1 MVSGPLKLAS
11 ARILISN
18 DDGIGAPGIKR
29 LEKIAADIG
38 AEVWVVAPEE
48 EQSGTGHSL
57 TLRRP
62 LRIRKIAARRFAVD
76 GTPTDCILLAVNQ
89 IMKGSRPDLVL
100 SGINRGSNLGEDMTY
115 SGTIA
120 AAMEA
125 TLLGVPAI
133 ALSQRVPYET
143 LNSANQADFSAAEV
157 YAARVIRKLTA
168 IAWPQDVLMNV
179 NFPDRPAAEVTGI
192 EITCEG
198 RRKIGDEILE
208 GFDPRGEAYY
218 WIGNQKTS
226 PTYAKGTDLAA
237 VHDGKVSVT
246 PLSLDL
252 THRPMQR
259 QLKPLFAAG
268 QSRSKRAT
276 KRGVK

>member
-1 MVSGPLKLAS
+1 MAKSALKLAS

-29 LEKIAADIG
+29 LEKIAAGFG

-62 LRIRKIAARRFAVD
+62 LRIRKISARHYAVD

-133 ALSQRVPYET
+133 ALSQRVAYET
-143 LNSANQADFSAAEV
+143 LNSGGPADWSAAEG
-157 YAARVIRKLTA
+157 YAAHVIRKLA
-168 IAWPQDVLMNV
+168 SIAWPRDVLMNV
-179 NFPDRPAAEVTGI
+179 NFPDRPASEVTGI
-192 EITCEG
+192 AVTREG
-198 RRKIGDEILE
+198 RRKVGDEILE
-208 GFDPRGEAYY
+208 GFDPRGEPYY

-226 PTYAKGTDLAA
+226 PTYGKGTDLAA
-237 VHDGKVSVT
+237 VHAGKVSVT

-252 THRPMQR
+252 THRGMLR
-259 QLKPLFAAG
+259 QLTSLFPVSQLGA
-268 QSRSKRAT
+268 K
-276 KRGVK
+276 K

>member
-1 MVSGPLKLAS
+1 MPSGPLKLAS
-11 ARILISN
+11 SRILISN

-29 LEKIAADIG
+29 LEKIAAGFG

-62 LRIRKIAARRFAVD
+62 LRIRKISARRFAVD

-89 IMKGSRPDLVL
+89 IMKGSKPDLVL

-133 ALSQRVPYET
+133 ALSQRVAYET
-143 LNSANQADFSAAEV
+143 FKSGGAVDFSAAEG
-157 YAARVIRKLTA
+157 YAARVIRKLVT
-168 IAWPQDVLMNV
+168 IAWPRDVLMNV
-179 NFPDRPAAEVTGI
+179 NFPARPAVEVNGI
-192 EITCEG
+192 EITREG

-208 GFDPRGEAYY
+208 GFDPRGEPYY

-252 THRPMQR
+252 THRSMQR
-259 QLKPLFAAG
+259 QLKALFPAG
-268 QSRSKRAT
+268 R
-276 KRGVK
+276 RGAKI

>member
-1 MVSGPLKLAS
+1 MFKAPLNLAK

-18 DDGIGAPGIKR
+18 DDGIGAPGLKR
-29 LEKIAADIG
+29 LEKIARGLA

-48 EQSGTGHSL
+48 EQSSTGHSL

-62 LRIRKIAARRFAVD
+62 LRIRKVSARRFAVD

-89 IMKGSRPDLVL
+89 IMKDSRPNMVL

-133 ALSQRVPYET
+133 ALSQRVPYEV
-143 LNSANQADFSAAEV
+143 LNSGGAVDWSAAES
-157 YAARVIRKLTA
+157 YAARVIKKVTR
-168 IAWPQDVLMNV
+168 IAWPRDVLINV
-179 NFPDRPAAEVTGI
+179 NFPPLPAAEVTGI
-192 EITCEG
+192 EITREG
-198 RRKIGDEILE
+198 RRKVGDEILE
-208 GFDPRGEAYY
+208 GRDPRGEPYY
-218 WIGNQKTS
+218 WIGNQKMS
-226 PTYAKGTDLAA
+226 ATYARGTDLAA
-237 VHDGKVSVT
+237 VAEGKVSVT

-252 THRPMQR
+252 TQRPMIR
-259 QLKPLFAAG
+259 ALKGLFG
-268 QSRSKRAT
+268 TGSGSGKSGRKR
-276 KRGVK
+276 

>member
-1 MVSGPLKLAS
+1 MFKAPLKLSS

-18 DDGIGAPGIKR
+18 DDGIGAPGLKR
-29 LEKIAADIG
+29 LEKIARGLA

-48 EQSGTGHSL
+48 EQSSTGHSL

-62 LRIRKIAARRFAVD
+62 LRIRKVSARRFAVD

-89 IMKGSRPDLVL
+89 IMKDSRPNLVL

-133 ALSQRVPYET
+133 ALSQRVPYEI
-143 LNSANQADFSAAEV
+143 LSSGGAVDWSAAES
-157 YAARVIRKLTA
+157 YAARVVRRVTR
-168 IAWPQDVLMNV
+168 IAWPRDVLINV
-179 NFPDRPAAEVTGI
+179 NFPPLPAGEVTGI
-192 EITCEG
+192 EVTREG
-198 RRKIGDEILE
+198 RRKVGDEILE
-208 GFDPRGEAYY
+208 GRDPRGEPYY
-218 WIGNQKTS
+218 WIGNQKMS
-226 PTYAKGTDLAA
+226 ATYARGTDLAA
-237 VHDGKVSVT
+237 VAEGKVSVT

-252 THRPMQR
+252 TQRPMIR
-259 QLKPLFAAG
+259 ALKGLFAPAKG
-268 QSRSKRAT
+268 GGK
-276 KRGVK
+276 K

>member
-1 MVSGPLKLAS
+1 MAKTPIKLAS

-29 LEKIAADIG
+29 LEKIALGLG
-38 AEVWVVAPEE
+38 AEVWVVAPEH

-62 LRIRKIAARRFAVD
+62 LRIRKIAARRYAVD

-89 IMKGSRPDLVL
+89 IMKGLKPDLVL

-133 ALSQRVPYET
+133 ALSQRVPYEV
-143 LNSANQADFSAAEV
+143 LNSGGAAEWSAAET
-157 YAARVIRKLTA
+157 YAGRVIRKLTA
-168 IAWPQDVLMNV
+168 IAWPRGVLNNV
-179 NFPDRPAAEVTGI
+179 NFPARPAAEVTGI
-192 EITCEG
+192 EITREG
-198 RRKIGDEILE
+198 RRKLGDEILT
-208 GFDPRGEAYY
+208 GRDPRGEPYY
-218 WIGNQKTS
+218 WIGNQKVS
-226 PTYAKGTDLAA
+226 VTYAKGSDLAA
-237 VHDGKVSVT
+237 IDDGKVSVT
-246 PLSLDL
+246 PLCLDL
-252 THRPMQR
+252 THRPMMR
-259 QLKPLFAAG
+259 RLKSLFPGAKSG
-268 QSRSKRAT
+268 PK
-276 KRGVK
+276 

>member
-1 MVSGPLKLAS
+1 MPSGPLKLAS
-11 ARILISN
+11 SRILISN

-29 LEKIAADIG
+29 LEKIAAGFG

-62 LRIRKIAARRFAVD
+62 LRIRKISARRFAVD

-89 IMKGSRPDLVL
+89 IMKGSKPDLVL

-133 ALSQRVPYET
+133 ALSQRVAYET
-143 LNSANQADFSAAEV
+143 FKSGGAVDFSAAEG
-157 YAARVIRKLTA
+157 YAARVIRKLVT
-168 IAWPQDVLMNV
+168 IAWPRDVLMNV
-179 NFPDRPAAEVTGI
+179 NFPARPAAEVSGI
-192 EITCEG
+192 EITREG

-208 GFDPRGEAYY
+208 GFDPRGEPYY

-252 THRPMQR
+252 THRSMQR
-259 QLKPLFAAG
+259 QLKALFPAG
-268 QSRSKRAT
+268 R
-276 KRGVK
+276 RGAKI